1 MASPLNGL
9 ADGQAVPQEGAR
21 VPVTD
26 QRPQFAI
33 NVANY
38 VRDNKLL
45 KIRTGLLNN
54 KQDIAFFRY
63 KRFARAV
70 LSDDYKKKSA
80 DPRNQLVP
88 IANEQE
94 AQKIFLLL
102 ILAKMLIPVEK
113 LHYAQ
118 IKEVKGWKPNREK
131 PTLKPQMSV
140 DFLPDSY
147 FAWVYEKPNPYMMLY
162 AVLMLAGVFGV
173 VLFPLWPRFMRI
185 GVWYLSMACLGLLGL
200 FFAMAIVRLIIFC
213 VTYLALPQAFWLYP
227 NLFEDCGF
235 FESFVPLYAWSEPAG
250 KKKSKSKKSKSVP
263 KIEEIVDEKADGAAS
278 STGAEASAT
287 SAKKRAV
294 TLEEVDE

>member
-1 MASPLNGL
+1 MATPVAEIPG
-9 ADGQAVPQEGAR
+9 APVPQEGAR
-21 VPVTD
+21 VPMTD
-26 QRPQFAI
+26 QRPQFVI
-33 NVANY
+33 DLANY
-38 VRDNKLL
+38 LRDNKLL

-54 KQDIAFFRY
+54 KQEVAFFRY
-63 KRFARAV
+63 KRLVRTI
-70 LSDDYKKKSA
+70 LGDDYQKKSA
-80 DPRNQLVP
+80 KPGSRLIP
-88 IANEQE
+88 IKTEQDV
-94 AQKIFLLL
+94 QKVFLLMM
-102 ILAKMLIPVEK
+102 LAKMLIPVEK

-131 PTLKPQMSV
+131 PTLKPHMSV

-162 AVLMLAGVFGV
+162 AILMIVGVFAV

-185 GVWYLSMACLGLLGL
+185 GVWYLSMASLGLLGL

-250 KKKSKSKKSKSVP
+250 KKKSKKSKKRAA
-263 KIEEIVDEKADGAAS
+263 KIEEIHEAADEAGA
-278 STGAEASAT
+278 TGAEVSAT
-287 SAKKRAV
+287 TAKKRAV
-294 TLEEVDE
+294 TLEEVNDE